1 MLTKGSEYAIR
12 ALLYI
17 QLQNWEER
25 RPGVIEIAR
34 EIEAPEAYTAKILH
48 QLTSRNFL
56 GSMKGRGGG
65 FLYDEVQPE
74 RSLYD
79 IVVYLEGDRLFTGC
93 GIGLKNCSDTQP
105 CPLHEEFIEVRKKL
119 LKIFKND
126 SIRSLAEK
134 IRDGNAVLNRL
145 NFNALKENE

>member
-17 QLQNWEER
+17 QLQNWKEK

-48 QLTSRNFL
+48 LLTSRDFL

-65 FLYDEVQPE
+65 FFYNDIQPE
-74 RSLYD
+74 RNLYD
-79 IVVYLEGDRLFTGC
+79 IIVHLEGDRLFTNC
-93 GIGLKNCSDTQP
+93 GIGLKNCSDQDP
-105 CPLHEEFIEVRKKL
+105 CPLHNEFAKVRNELMKL
-119 LKIFKND
+119 FKNE

-134 IRDGNAVLNRL
+134 IRDGKAVLKL
-145 NFNALKENE
+145 